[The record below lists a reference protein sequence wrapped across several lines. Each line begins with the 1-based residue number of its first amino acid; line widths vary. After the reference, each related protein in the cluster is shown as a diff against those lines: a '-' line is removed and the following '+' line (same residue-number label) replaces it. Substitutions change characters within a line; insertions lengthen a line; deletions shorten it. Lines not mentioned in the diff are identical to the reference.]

1 MTELG
6 PVATFMP
13 AKHYK
18 MGTLGVIAPNVEIQ
32 VEKSSFI
39 WLNNVFY
46 LYLDC
51 PPTKK
56 YLHLK

>member
-32 VEKSSFI
+32 VENKNSFN
-39 WLNNVFY
+39 WLNNVLY

-51 PPTKK
+51 PPTTK
-56 YLHLK
+56 YLN